1 MRACYDSQREAH
13 GPHLAMAGI
22 LFLNAMLL
30 VYTAVIV
37 PVQVPFLK
45 RSYFRVTREQDVI
58 SVTSNGDKCIDG
70 LPVVISVKRLQ
81 KYGNDILMLGSRSTC
96 CCMR

>member
-1 MRACYDSQREAH
+1 
-13 GPHLAMAGI
+13 MAGI

-45 RSYFRVTREQDVI
+45 RSYFRVTD
-58 SVTSNGDKCIDG
+58 
-70 LPVVISVKRLQ
+70 P
-81 KYGNDILMLGSRSTC
+81 ILELLVSKM
-96 CCMR
+96 